1 MLENP
6 FLYDFNLLQ
15 GLFSRITFREP
26 VFLGGI
32 GNITGLTKRLPL
44 AEGFSGCIR
53 RFVANEHDYKF
64 TEHPL
69 GDVINGFDIRKL

>member
-1 MLENP
+1 
-6 FLYDFNLLQ
+6 
-15 GLFSRITFREP
+15 